1 MSNLSRHT
9 KEIGKTLAPEY
20 GPESPSEAVDRLFKY
35 YEKLDQADR
44 TAFVAALIG
53 ELVTLKV
60 MGRVRVMAGEGVEE
74 VAG

>member
-20 GPESPSEAVDRLFKY
+20 GPESSSEAVDRLFKY
-35 YEKLDQADR
+35 YEKLGQAER

-53 ELVTLKV
+53 ELITLKAKQ
-60 MGRVRVMAGEGVEE
+60 RWRAER
-74 VAG
+74 

>member
-1 MSNLSRHT
+1 M
-9 KEIGKTLAPEY
+9 
-20 GPESPSEAVDRLFKY
+20 DRIFKY

-60 MGRVRVMAGEGVEE
+60 MGRRQGAGGGRGMRDWIRTAERLPEPHVSVLVWVRGRR
-74 VAG
+74 